1 MARKKIE
8 SDNDEIEAIDL
19 ISLLST
25 EDNTDTYNI
34 ELAVPEQDIDFLT
47 LGAEQ
52 LKEDAE
58 KTAKAKAISPNRETK
73 PSVLQKAT
81 LSTSSIL
88 PSPTPPTKTT
98 KTTTIKPTTITP
110 TKIITKPQS
119 STQKSTNILKPIEGF
134 ENDNFEQI
142 LNDISAC
149 QRCGLCKTRK
159 HVVPGVG
166 NTKAKLV
173 LIGEAPG
180 ADEDIQGIPFVGKA
194 GKHLDKI
201 LAAAGFKKE
210 ELYICNILKC
220 RPPNNRDPNLEEMKV
235 CTPFL
240 QRQLAL
246 IKPKIIG
253 CLGNVACHYVIGPTM
268 PGITRLRGQ
277 WFDSIF
283 GIPTF
288 AMYHPSYLIRSESRE
303 KGSPNWQMWQ
313 DIRALK
319 AKYDEI

>member
-1 MARKKIE
+1 MAKKKSEEE
-8 SDNDEIEAIDL
+8 SNEIEAVDL

-25 EDNTDTYNI
+25 PETTDSYEI
-34 ELAVPEQDIDFLT
+34 ELSVPEQDLDLIA
-47 LGAEQ
+47 LG
-52 LKEDAE
+52 KEELREEAV
-58 KTAKAKAISPNRETK
+58 KLAKAKTLLPNKEVR
-73 PSVLQKAT
+73 PIAPQT
-81 LSTSSIL
+81 LS
-88 PSPTPPTKTT
+88 SPTPLRPSSITPTQ
-98 KTTTIKPTTITP
+98 TTTIAKPKVTSSKTINCLDSL
-110 TKIITKPQS
+110 Q
-119 STQKSTNILKPIEGF
+119 GY
-134 ENDNFEQI
+134 ENDSFEQI
-142 LNDISAC
+142 IKDITLC

-159 HVVPGVG
+159 NVVPGVG

-194 GKHLDKI
+194 GQHLDKI
-201 LAAAGFKKE
+201 IAAAGFNKKD
-210 ELYICNILKC
+210 LYICNILKC
-220 RPPNNRDPNLEEMKV
+220 RPPNNRDPNNDEMRV

-246 IKPKIIG
+246 IKPKMIA
-253 CLGNVACHYVIGPTM
+253 CLGNIACHYVIGPSM

-288 AMYHPSYLIRSESRE
+288 AMYHPSYLIRSASRE

-319 AKYDEI
+319 AKYDES

>member
-1 MARKKIE
+1 MAKKKSEEE
-8 SDNDEIEAIDL
+8 SSEIEAVDL

-25 EDNTDTYNI
+25 PETTDSYEI
-34 ELAVPEQDIDFLT
+34 ELSVPEQDLDLIA
-47 LGAEQ
+47 LG
-52 LKEDAE
+52 KEDSSYST
-58 KTAKAKAISPNRETK
+58 TAN
-73 PSVLQKAT
+73 
-81 LSTSSIL
+81 
-88 PSPTPPTKTT
+88 
-98 KTTTIKPTTITP
+98 KTTTITPAVPTISITP
-110 TKIITKPQS
+110 TQVISKTKVASNKPI
-119 STQKSTNILKPIEGF
+119 NLLKPIEGY
-134 ENDNFEQI
+134 ENDSFEQI
-142 LNDISAC
+142 IKDISAC

-159 HVVPGVG
+159 NVVPGIG

-194 GKHLDKI
+194 GQHLDKI
-201 LAAAGFKKE
+201 IAAAGFNKKD
-210 ELYICNILKC
+210 LYICNILKC
-220 RPPNNRDPNLEEMKV
+220 RPPNNRDPNNDEMRV

-246 IKPKIIG
+246 IKPKMIA
-253 CLGNVACHYVIGPTM
+253 CLGNIACHYVIGPSM

-288 AMYHPSYLIRSESRE
+288 AMYHPSYLIRSASRE

-319 AKYDEI
+319 AKYDES

>member
-1 MARKKIE
+1 MARKSSSTE
-8 SDNDEIEAIDL
+8 SNEIDAVDL
-19 ISLLST
+19 ISLLSMP
-25 EDNTDTYNI
+25 ENADSYEI
-34 ELAVPEQDIDFLT
+34 ELSVPEQDIDLIALGKEELASAKPLVPISASVSKTIPTTPTTLT
-47 LGAEQ
+47 
-52 LKEDAE
+52 
-58 KTAKAKAISPNRETK
+58 T
-73 PSVLQKAT
+73 
-81 LSTSSIL
+81 
-88 PSPTPPTKTT
+88 PTKTVAKPQQTQT
-98 KTTTIKPTTITP
+98 KTV
-110 TKIITKPQS
+110 
-119 STQKSTNILKPIEGF
+119 NILTPIQGF
-134 ENDNFEQI
+134 ENDSFDQI
-142 LNDISAC
+142 RKDISVC
-149 QRCGLCKTRK
+149 QQCGLCKTRK
-159 HVVPGVG
+159 NVVPGVG
-166 NTKAKLV
+166 NEHAKLV

-220 RPPNNRDPNLEEMKV
+220 RPPNNRDPNLAEMKV

-246 IKPKIIG
+246 IKPKLIG
-253 CLGNVACHYVIGPTM
+253 CLGNISAHYVISPSI
-268 PGITRLRGQ
+268 PGITRIRGQ

-319 AKYDEI
+319 AKYDSL

>member
-1 MARKKIE
+1 MAKKKG
-8 SDNDEIEAIDL
+8 SEAVNELEAVDL
-19 ISLLST
+19 ISLLSMP
-25 EDNTDTYNI
+25 DNTESYEV
-34 ELAVPEQDIDFLT
+34 ELSVPEQDIDLIA

-58 KTAKAKAISPNRETK
+58 KLANSKAVSPVSEVR
-73 PSVLQKAT
+73 PSAPQRLAPT
-81 LSTSSIL
+81 RLASTT
-88 PSPTPPTKTT
+88 PT
-98 KTTTIKPTTITP
+98 IPTTLTTPTTPITP
-110 TKIITKPQS
+110 TKTVVKPQQ
-119 STQKSTNILKPIEGF
+119 TQTKTINILTPIQGY
-134 ENDNFEQI
+134 ENDSFEQI
-142 LNDISAC
+142 RKDISAC
-149 QRCGLCKTRK
+149 QLCGLCKTRK
-159 HVVPGVG
+159 NVVPGVG
-166 NTKAKLV
+166 NEHAKLV

-210 ELYICNILKC
+210 DLYICNILKC
-220 RPPNNRDPNLEEMKV
+220 RPPNNRDPNLAEMKV
-235 CTPFL
+235 CTPYL

-246 IKPKIIG
+246 IKPKLIG
-253 CLGNVACHYVIGPTM
+253 CLGNISAHYVISPSI
-268 PGITRLRGQ
+268 PGITRIRGQ

-319 AKYDEI
+319 AKYDSI

>member
-1 MARKKIE
+1 MARKGSSTE
-8 SDNDEIEAIDL
+8 SNEIDAVDL
-19 ISLLST
+19 ISLLSMP
-25 EDNTDTYNI
+25 ENADSYEI
-34 ELAVPEQDIDFLT
+34 ELSVPEQDIDLIA
-47 LGAEQ
+47 LG
-52 LKEDAE
+52 KEELAS
-58 KTAKAKAISPNRETK
+58 AK
-73 PSVLQKAT
+73 PSIPI
-81 LSTSSIL
+81 SS
-88 PSPTPPTKTT
+88 SVSKTT
-98 KTTTIKPTTITP
+98 PTTPTTPTTLTTP
-110 TKIITKPQS
+110 TKIVAKPQQ
-119 STQKSTNILKPIEGF
+119 TQTKTVNILTPIQGF
-134 ENDNFEQI
+134 ENDSFDQI
-142 LNDISAC
+142 RKDISVC
-149 QRCGLCKTRK
+149 QQCGLCKSRK
-159 HVVPGVG
+159 NVVPGVG
-166 NTKAKLV
+166 NEHAKLV

-220 RPPNNRDPNLEEMKV
+220 RPPNNRDPNLAEMKV

-246 IKPKIIG
+246 IKPKLIG
-253 CLGNVACHYVIGPTM
+253 CLGNISAHYVISPSI
-268 PGITRLRGQ
+268 PGITRIRGQ

-319 AKYDEI
+319 TKYDSL

>member
-1 MARKKIE
+1 MARKSSSTE
-8 SDNDEIEAIDL
+8 SNEIDAVDL
-19 ISLLST
+19 ISLLSMP
-25 EDNTDTYNI
+25 ENADSYEI
-34 ELAVPEQDIDFLT
+34 ELSVPEQDIDLIALGKEELALAKPPVPISASVSKTIPTTLT
-47 LGAEQ
+47 TQ
-52 LKEDAE
+52 
-58 KTAKAKAISPNRETK
+58 
-73 PSVLQKAT
+73 
-81 LSTSSIL
+81 
-88 PSPTPPTKTT
+88 TKTVAKPQQTQT
-98 KTTTIKPTTITP
+98 KTVNVLTP
-110 TKIITKPQS
+110 IQ
-119 STQKSTNILKPIEGF
+119 GF
-134 ENDNFEQI
+134 ENDSFDQI
-142 LNDISAC
+142 RKDISVC
-149 QRCGLCKTRK
+149 QQCGLCKTRK
-159 HVVPGVG
+159 NVVPGVG
-166 NTKAKLV
+166 NEHAKLV

-220 RPPNNRDPNLEEMKV
+220 RPPNNRDPNLAEMKV

-246 IKPKIIG
+246 IKPKLIG
-253 CLGNVACHYVIGPTM
+253 CLGNISAHYVISPSI
-268 PGITRLRGQ
+268 PGITRIRGQ

-319 AKYDEI
+319 AKYDSL

>member
-1 MARKKIE
+1 MAKKKSE
-8 SDNDEIEAIDL
+8 AETNEIAAVDL

-25 EDNTDTYNI
+25 PETTDSYEI
-34 ELAVPEQDIDFLT
+34 ELSVPEQDIDLIA
-47 LGAEQ
+47 LG
-52 LKEDAE
+52 KEELRKEAE
-58 KTAKAKAISPNRETK
+58 KLANSKTILTNKEPRPITTQISLF
-73 PSVLQKAT
+73 PS
-81 LSTSSIL
+81 SSSL
-88 PSPTPPTKTT
+88 PPSPYTLHSSSV
-98 KTTTIKPTTITP
+98 TP
-110 TKIITKPQS
+110 TRTTSIAKTNAS
-119 STQKSTNILKPIEGF
+119 SPKPIKRLDSLQGY
-134 ENDNFEQI
+134 ENDSFEQI
-142 LNDISAC
+142 IKDISVC

-159 HVVPGVG
+159 NVVPGIG

-180 ADEDIQGIPFVGKA
+180 ADEDIQGKPFVGKA
-194 GKHLDKI
+194 GQHLDKI
-201 LAAAGFKKE
+201 IAAAGFKKE

-220 RPPNNRDPNLEEMKV
+220 RPPNNRDPNNDEMRV

-253 CLGNVACHYVIGPTM
+253 CLGNIACHYVIGPSI
-268 PGITRLRGQ
+268 PGITRIRGQ

-288 AMYHPSYLIRSESRE
+288 AMYHPSYLIRSASRD

>member
-1 MARKKIE
+1 MAKKKSEAE
-8 SDNDEIEAIDL
+8 SNEIEAVDL

-25 EDNTDTYNI
+25 PETTDSYEI
-34 ELAVPEQDIDFLT
+34 ELSVPEQNIDLIA
-47 LGAEQ
+47 LG
-52 LKEDAE
+52 KEELREEAE
-58 KTAKAKAISPNRETK
+58 KLAKAKAVIPNRESRSTV
-73 PSVLQKAT
+73 PQKAISS
-81 LSTSSIL
+81 LSPSSL
-88 PSPTPPTKTT
+88 SPSFITPTRN
-98 KTTTIKPTTITP
+98 TTITS
-110 TKIITKPQS
+110 TQTVTKPRAAS
-119 STQKSTNILKPIEGF
+119 PKPINRLDALQGY
-134 ENDNFEQI
+134 ENDSFEQI
-142 LNDISAC
+142 IKDITVC

-159 HVVPGVG
+159 NVVPGIG

-180 ADEDIQGIPFVGKA
+180 ADEDIQGKPFVGKA
-194 GKHLDKI
+194 GQHLDKI
-201 LAAAGFKKE
+201 IAAAGFKKE

-220 RPPNNRDPNLEEMKV
+220 RPPNNRDPNNEEMRV

-253 CLGNVACHYVIGPTM
+253 CLGNIACHYVIGPSI
-268 PGITRLRGQ
+268 PGITRIRGQ

-288 AMYHPSYLIRSESRE
+288 AMYHPSYLIRSATRE

-319 AKYDEI
+319 AKYDEIIDERKR

>member
-1 MARKKIE
+1 MARKGSSTE
-8 SDNDEIEAIDL
+8 SNEIDAVDL
-19 ISLLST
+19 ISLLSMP
-25 EDNTDTYNI
+25 ENADSYEI
-34 ELAVPEQDIDFLT
+34 ELSVPEQEIDLIA
-47 LGAEQ
+47 LG
-52 LKEDAE
+52 KEELAS
-58 KTAKAKAISPNRETK
+58 AK
-73 PSVLQKAT
+73 PSVPISDSVSKTIPTTPIT
-81 LSTSSIL
+81 LT
-88 PSPTPPTKTT
+88 TPTKTVA
-98 KTTTIKPTTITP
+98 
-110 TKIITKPQS
+110 KPQQ
-119 STQKSTNILKPIEGF
+119 TQIKTVNILTPVQGF
-134 ENDNFEQI
+134 ENDSFDQI
-142 LNDISAC
+142 RKDISVC
-149 QRCGLCKTRK
+149 QQCGLCKTRK
-159 HVVPGVG
+159 NVVPGVG
-166 NTKAKLV
+166 NEHAKLV

-220 RPPNNRDPNLEEMKV
+220 RPPNNRDPNLAEMKV

-246 IKPKIIG
+246 IKPKLIG
-253 CLGNVACHYVIGPTM
+253 CLGNISAHYVISPSI
-268 PGITRLRGQ
+268 PGITRIRGQ

-319 AKYDEI
+319 AKYDSL

>member
-1 MARKKIE
+1 MARKSSSAE
-8 SDNDEIEAIDL
+8 SNEIDAVDL
-19 ISLLST
+19 ISLLSMP
-25 EDNTDTYNI
+25 ENADSYEI
-34 ELAVPEQDIDFLT
+34 ELSVPEQDIDLIA
-47 LGAEQ
+47 LG
-52 LKEDAE
+52 KEELAS
-58 KTAKAKAISPNRETK
+58 AK
-73 PSVLQKAT
+73 PSAPA
-81 LSTSSIL
+81 SASAS
-88 PSPTPPTKTT
+88 KTT
-98 KTTTIKPTTITP
+98 PTAPTTLTP
-110 TKIITKPQS
+110 LPAKPRVA
-119 STQKSTNILKPIEGF
+119 TQKSINILNPIQGF
-134 ENDNFEQI
+134 ENDSFEQI
-142 LNDISAC
+142 RKDIHAC
-149 QRCGLCKTRK
+149 QLCGLCKSRK
-159 HVVPGVG
+159 NVVPGIG
-166 NTKAKLV
+166 NEHAKLV

-220 RPPNNRDPNLEEMKV
+220 RPPNNRDPNLGEMKV

-246 IKPKIIG
+246 IKPKLIG
-253 CLGNVACHYVIGPTM
+253 CLGNISAHYVISPSI
-268 PGITRLRGQ
+268 PGITRIRGQ

-313 DIRALK
+313 DIKALK
-319 AKYDEI
+319 AKYDSL

>member
-1 MARKKIE
+1 MAKKKSEEE
-8 SDNDEIEAIDL
+8 SSEFEAVDL

-25 EDNTDTYNI
+25 PETTDSYEI
-34 ELAVPEQDIDFLT
+34 ELSVPEQDLDLIA
-47 LGAEQ
+47 LG
-52 LKEDAE
+52 KEDSSYNT
-58 KTAKAKAISPNRETK
+58 TAN
-73 PSVLQKAT
+73 
-81 LSTSSIL
+81 
-88 PSPTPPTKTT
+88 
-98 KTTTIKPTTITP
+98 KTTTITPAVPTISITP
-110 TKIITKPQS
+110 TQVISKTKVASNKPI
-119 STQKSTNILKPIEGF
+119 NLLKPIEGY
-134 ENDNFEQI
+134 ENDSFEQI
-142 LNDISAC
+142 IKDISAC

-159 HVVPGVG
+159 NVVPGIG

-194 GKHLDKI
+194 GQHLDKI
-201 LAAAGFKKE
+201 IAAAGFNKKD
-210 ELYICNILKC
+210 LYICNILKC
-220 RPPNNRDPNLEEMKV
+220 RPPNNRDPNNDEMRV

-246 IKPKIIG
+246 IKPKMIA
-253 CLGNVACHYVIGPTM
+253 CLGNIACHYVIGPSM

-288 AMYHPSYLIRSESRE
+288 AMYHPSYLIRSASRE

-319 AKYDEI
+319 AKYDES

>member
-1 MARKKIE
+1 MAKKKSEEE
-8 SDNDEIEAIDL
+8 SSEFEAVDL

-25 EDNTDTYNI
+25 PETTDSYEI
-34 ELAVPEQDIDFLT
+34 ELSVPEQDLDLIA
-47 LGAEQ
+47 LG
-52 LKEDAE
+52 KEDSSYNT
-58 KTAKAKAISPNRETK
+58 TAN
-73 PSVLQKAT
+73 
-81 LSTSSIL
+81 
-88 PSPTPPTKTT
+88 
-98 KTTTIKPTTITP
+98 KTTTITPAVPTISITP
-110 TKIITKPQS
+110 TQVISKTKVASNKPI
-119 STQKSTNILKPIEGF
+119 NLLKPIEGY
-134 ENDNFEQI
+134 ENDSFEQI
-142 LNDISAC
+142 IKDISAC

-159 HVVPGVG
+159 NVVPGIG

-194 GKHLDKI
+194 GQHLDKI
-201 LAAAGFKKE
+201 IAAAGFNKKD
-210 ELYICNILKC
+210 LYICNILKC
-220 RPPNNRDPNLEEMKV
+220 RPPNNRDPNNDEMRV

-246 IKPKIIG
+246 IKPKMIA
-253 CLGNVACHYVIGPTM
+253 CLGNIACHYVIGPSM

-288 AMYHPSYLIRSESRE
+288 AMYHPSYLIRSASRE

-319 AKYDEI
+319 AKYDESGK

>member
-1 MARKKIE
+1 MARKKSEAE
-8 SDNDEIEAIDL
+8 SNEIEAVDL

-25 EDNTDTYNI
+25 PETTDSYEI
-34 ELAVPEQDIDFLT
+34 ELCVPEQDIDLIA
-47 LGAEQ
+47 LGKEE
-52 LKEDAE
+52 LKEETE
-58 KTAKAKAISPNRETK
+58 KAAKTKTVFPNKEPRPTIQQKAISSPSLSPSITPSQTISRPRTTSSKPINRLE
-73 PSVLQKAT
+73 VLQ
-81 LSTSSIL
+81 
-88 PSPTPPTKTT
+88 
-98 KTTTIKPTTITP
+98 
-110 TKIITKPQS
+110 
-119 STQKSTNILKPIEGF
+119 GF
-134 ENDNFEQI
+134 ENDSFEQI
-142 LNDISAC
+142 IKDISVC
-149 QRCGLCKTRK
+149 QKCGLCKN
-159 HVVPGVG
+159 VVPGIG

-194 GKHLDKI
+194 GQHLDKI
-201 LAAAGFKKE
+201 IAAAGFKKE

-220 RPPNNRDPNLEEMKV
+220 RPPNNRDPNIDEMRV

-246 IKPKIIG
+246 IKPQIIG
-253 CLGNVACHYVIGPTM
+253 CLGNIACHYVIGPAM

-288 AMYHPSYLIRSESRE
+288 AMYHPSYLIRSASRE

-319 AKYDEI
+319 ARYDEL